1 MGKDIDI
8 TDISRLMEWDE
19 TSFHWLYREYYK
31 SLVAHAMRLIGDAPC
46 AEDIV
51 EELFVHIYDTRQT
64 FTSFQAL
71 RNYLYSSV
79 YHRCIDNLRHNKT
92 VNLFAQDPT
101 LRGEAMTEEEDDEAS
116 FREEFYRRLFKV
128 IDSMPPRQ
136 RAVFVAAMEGKS
148 NKEIALELGVSV
160 DTVKTQKKRGMKTL
174 REEMSDGRMA
184 KALNLLLLYYIITPN

>member
-8 TDISRLMEWDE
+8 TDISRLVEWDE

-31 SLVAHAMRLIGDAPC
+31 SLVAYAMHFIDDAQGS
-46 AEDIV
+46 EDIV

-64 FTSFQAL
+64 FASFQTL
-71 RNYLYSSV
+71 RKYLYGSV
-79 YHRCIDNLRHNKT
+79 YHRCIDYLRHSKT
-92 VNLFAQDPT
+92 VNLFAQGTTPQ
-101 LRGEAMTEEEDDEAS
+101 GEATTEDDDEES

-148 NKEIALELGVSV
+148 NKEIATELGISI

-174 REEMSDGRMA
+174 RAEMNDGKMG
-184 KALNLLLLYYIITPN
+184 KALSLLLIFYIITPN

>member
-1 MGKDIDI
+1 MTRLARKTSWRNSSYTYTTPARRYQGCCIID
-8 TDISRLMEWDE
+8 TDERRHKAL
-19 TSFHWLYREYYK
+19 TLFP
-31 SLVAHAMRLIGDAPC
+31 V
-46 AEDIV
+46 EDV
-51 EELFVHIYDTRQT
+51 WG
-64 FTSFQAL
+64 
-71 RNYLYSSV
+71 
-79 YHRCIDNLRHNKT
+79 IDNLRHNKT

-101 LRGEAMTEEEDDEAS
+101 LRGEAMTEEDDEAS

>member
-1 MGKDIDI
+1 
-8 TDISRLMEWDE
+8 MEWDE

-51 EELFVHIYDTRQT
+51 EEIFVHIYDTRQT

-101 LRGEAMTEEEDDEAS
+101 LRGEAMTEEDDEAS

-184 KALNLLLLYYIITPN
+184 KALNLLLLYYIINPN

>member
-1 MGKDIDI
+1 
-8 TDISRLMEWDE
+8 
-19 TSFHWLYREYYK
+19 
-31 SLVAHAMRLIGDAPC
+31 
-46 AEDIV
+46 
-51 EELFVHIYDTRQT
+51 
-64 FTSFQAL
+64 
-71 RNYLYSSV
+71 
-79 YHRCIDNLRHNKT
+79 
-92 VNLFAQDPT
+92 
-101 LRGEAMTEEEDDEAS
+101 MTEEDDEAS